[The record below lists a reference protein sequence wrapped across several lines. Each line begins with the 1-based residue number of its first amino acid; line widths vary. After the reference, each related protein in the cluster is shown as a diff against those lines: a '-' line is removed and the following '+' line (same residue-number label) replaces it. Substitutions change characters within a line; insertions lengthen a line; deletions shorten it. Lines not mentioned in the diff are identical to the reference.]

1 MRAAEHE
8 ASAGLNLPWQLPSH
22 PVRQLLAL
30 KAIADLVAV
39 TVLADYEL
47 GGDVDGAGIGYP
59 LIDHR
64 AHASRCRGASRVP
77 LPRNWSM
84 PPGGL
89 G

>member
-39 TVLADYEL
+39 TVLADYEPIAV
-47 GGDVDGAGIGYP
+47 GD
-59 LIDHR
+59 
-64 AHASRCRGASRVP
+64 RGA
-77 LPRNWSM
+77 M
-84 PPGGL
+84 
-89 G
+89 